1 MKRRW
6 AYRCTMAEERTGK
19 LSFGNTVDP
28 TGRWC
33 LISGLGVKGKV
44 PNGSLEILKE
54 SSKATA
60 TVPMTEWA
68 VPESC
73 MQAVGHM
80 SVGNFLTRLNSIS
93 KIRLRLGSWRR

>member
-1 MKRRW
+1 
-6 AYRCTMAEERTGK
+6 MAEERTGK

-68 VPESC
+68 AQESC
-73 MQAVGHM
+73 MLAVGDERQAVDVAASFIQHSE
-80 SVGNFLTRLNSIS
+80 SVQRHSIFRRTS
-93 KIRLRLGSWRR
+93 AQCALR